1 MVADSVGLDVGTWA
15 VGLGSMSVHLGSSC
29 GHQAQSIAKINFLIA
44 FLKEQGDKALS
55 QAEMGADP
63 LVKMRDEVDRLLETM
78 SAIEAEVVQLQ
89 NERVRSSCF
98 VCPSCA
104 PVLVAHRRDRHSG
117 VPS

>member
-29 GHQAQSIAKINFLIA
+29 GHQAQSIA
-44 FLKEQGDKALS
+44 
-55 QAEMGADP
+55 
-63 LVKMRDEVDRLLETM
+63 KMRDEVDRLLETM